1 MRRNTVE
8 AFHDPAAKACIISEY
23 LVDTLVGNKPLFPT
37 DKYLRS
43 PLGLFF
49 ESRGIARDMP
59 ITIDKIKVRL
69 DFHIYNVINFDLL
82 LGYALEKLLD
92 ASQGSLDEKLREIT
106 STTATS
112 RLENPLVKPNPEQN
126 LLEKVMY
133 GSPFISSELVLFKAA
148 KPTTCEEYDSE
159 EILHLGEDERSS
171 SPSIEFEPFP
181 AGPEYV
187 VLDCE

>member
-1 MRRNTVE
+1 MDVNIMPQHLAYT
-8 AFHDPAAKACIISEY
+8 
-23 LVDTLVGNKPLFPT
+23 
-37 DKYLRS
+37 
-43 PLGLFF
+43 PLGYAPLRPSDKLLKSCPLGHILKF
-49 ESRGIARDMP
+49 RGIASVVP
-59 ITIDKIKVRL
+59 LTIDKIKVNL
-69 DFHIYNVINFDLL
+69 DFHIVDILDFDLL
-82 LGYALEKLLD
+82 LGYPLEKLLD